1 MRPRLSSISLIKPY
15 RSGSASRVW
24 PWRDFRSECSAS
36 HRCCPFPVPT
46 GRANHPSISAAVHR
60 MTDDPRSKTH
70 QRQDEFEAFFEKER
84 PQFGCDR
91 KQGQARL
98 TANLISSIDLG
109 YHVSQHLRL
118 LFLPNRI
125 PSNADLTKSARDSV
139 LVRGVAVVSDSA
151 NRDVVRSAAMGA

>member
-60 MTDDPRSKTH
+60 MTDDLLNHR
-70 QRQDEFEAFFEKER
+70 
-84 PQFGCDR
+84 G
-91 KQGQARL
+91 
-98 TANLISSIDLG
+98 I
-109 YHVSQHLRL
+109 YH
-118 LFLPNRI
+118 
-125 PSNADLTKSARDSV
+125 TV
-139 LVRGVAVVSDSA
+139 LVEADATDRTAAVRHDILQRVFVGIIPREASSFARRSRPAPVDE
-151 NRDVVRSAAMGA
+151 RVTRHPCRSASPNFGRPMMIVFWSFLLEEGFEVVLSLTSL